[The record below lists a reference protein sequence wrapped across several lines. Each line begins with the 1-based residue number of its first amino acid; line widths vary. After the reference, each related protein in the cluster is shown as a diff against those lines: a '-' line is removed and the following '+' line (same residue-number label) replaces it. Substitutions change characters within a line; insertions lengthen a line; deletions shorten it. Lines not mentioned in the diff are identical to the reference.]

1 MLIFGAAGVAVVVIG
16 FLLVTQVFGCG
27 GSDSG
32 TTTQPA
38 NTVTTQAGSE
48 TTSADAGS
56 GAVNRA
62 ATRVAVF
69 NGTTTSGLARTA
81 ADKLSAAGY
90 KQVDPVT
97 TAPDQA
103 VPATQVYFDTGA
115 RAEGLDVAKALGVDA
130 SAVVAM
136 DPNIR
141 ALGQNAPVAVVLGA
155 DQAQ

>member
-1 MLIFGAAGVAVVVIG
+1 MLLFAGAGVAAVVVL

-32 TTTQPA
+32 TTTQQA
-38 NTVTTQAGSE
+38 NTVTTQAGDQT
-48 TTSADAGS
+48 TTSSGS
-56 GAVNRA
+56 GAVNRG

-81 ADKLSAAGY
+81 ADKLTAAGY

-103 VPATQVYFDTGA
+103 VPATQVYYDTGA
-115 RAEGLDVAKALGVDA
+115 QAEGLDVAKALGVDP

>member
-1 MLIFGAAGVAVVVIG
+1 MLLFGAAGVAIVVVL
-16 FLLVTQVFGCG
+16 FLLITQVFGCG

-32 TTTQPA
+32 TTTQKA
-38 NTVTTQAGSE
+38 NTVTTQAGTDKT
-48 TTSADAGS
+48 TTSGS
-56 GAVNRA
+56 AGAVNRE

-81 ADKLSAAGY
+81 ADKLVAAGY

-103 VPATQVYFDTGA
+103 VPATQVYYDTGA
-115 RAEGLDVAKALGVDA
+115 QAEGLDVAKALGVA
-130 SAVVAM
+130 SSAVVAM

>member
-1 MLIFGAAGVAVVVIG
+1 MLLFGAAGVAAVVVL
-16 FLLVTQVFGCG
+16 FLLITQVFGCG
-27 GSDSG
+27 GGSD
-32 TTTQPA
+32 TKTQTA
-38 NTVTTQAGSE
+38 NTVN
-48 TTSADAGS
+48 TTSSSQKTTSTAGG

-81 ADKLSAAGY
+81 ADKLLAAGY

-115 RAEGLDVAKALGVDA
+115 RADGLDVAKALGVDA
-130 SAVVAM
+130 AAVVAM
-136 DPNIR
+136 DANIR

>member
-1 MLIFGAAGVAVVVIG
+1 MILFGAAGVAVVVIA

-27 GSDSG
+27 GDSA

-38 NTVTTQAGSE
+38 NTVTTQAGSAN
-48 TTSADAGS
+48 TTGNDGA

-115 RAEGLDVAKALGVDA
+115 RAEGLDVAKALGVDP

>member
-1 MLIFGAAGVAVVVIG
+1 MLLFAAAGVAAVVVL

-27 GSDSG
+27 GGSG
-32 TTTQPA
+32 TTTQQA
-38 NTVTTQAGSE
+38 NTVTTQAGSQKT
-48 TTSADAGS
+48 TTSGGA

-81 ADKLSAAGY
+81 ADKLVAAGY

-103 VPATQVYFDTGA
+103 VPATQVYYDTGA
-115 RAEGLDVAKALGVDA
+115 QAEGLDVAKALGVA
-130 SAVVAM
+130 SSAVVAM